1 MFSKI
6 VLNKIN
12 QISVLL
18 TLCEFIYSKIE
29 STRIKVSEM
38 HLETFIHN
46 QHNHRLYRDHVNMI
60 DYQRMAEI
68 IIYNIQL
75 HLRNT
80 DF

>member
-6 VLNKIN
+6 VLNRIS
-12 QISVLL
+12 QIAVLL
-18 TLCEFIYSKIE
+18 TQCKFIYSKIE
-29 STRIKVSEM
+29 SSRTKVSEM

-46 QHNHRLYRDHVNMI
+46 QHNHRLYRDHVNML
-60 DYQRMAEI
+60 DRLRMAEI
-68 IIYNIQL
+68 LIYNIQL